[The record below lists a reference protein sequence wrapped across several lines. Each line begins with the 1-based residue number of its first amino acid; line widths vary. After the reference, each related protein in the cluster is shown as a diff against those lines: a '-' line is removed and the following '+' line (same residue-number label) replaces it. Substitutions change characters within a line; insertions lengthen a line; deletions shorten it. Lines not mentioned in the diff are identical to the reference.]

1 MIWIDMS
8 NAKLMGSFRETVR
21 QIITP
26 WTDFLLMLWNVLILV
41 LERFHRR
48 FFFNLLIRYIVTA
61 NGRRFLL

>member
-8 NAKLMGSFRETVR
+8 NAKLMGSFRKTIR
-21 QIITP
+21 QIIAP
-26 WTDFLLMLWNVLILV
+26 WTNFLLMLWNVLILV